1 MPTLQIAYHTFGTL
15 SAAKDNVMW
24 VCHALTANSDVADW
38 WPHTVEAGRFLDP
51 TRYFIVCANI
61 LGSCYGTT
69 GPTSIC
75 PETGEPW
82 YGDFPKVTVRDMVH
96 AHQVLAR
103 ALGIEQVQLLVGA
116 SIGGFQALEWA
127 VEEPQFAKRFAF
139 IATGMTCTPWI
150 AAFNESQRMA
160 MELDPTLGERNAEA
174 GLDGMAV
181 ARSIALLSYRGGAA
195 YNLSQADTEE
205 TFIYSPPTSLELPD
219 RSHVVRPGDRTS
231 MTAGEMPTSPVASM
245 VRPGDRTSMTAGE
258 MPTSPM
264 ASMVR
269 PGDHASSIA
278 GEDACAPGHSDSER
292 VFKHRVQTYQRYQGE
307 KLRKRFNA
315 YSYLRMMDA
324 VDSHRIP
331 AGEPIHTPTLVVAIS
346 SDLLFTPEEH
356 QTILD
361 RFPNHEF
368 HVIDSPFGHDGFL
381 VEADLLDEIIKKFMK
396 G

>member
-1 MPTLQIAYHTFGTL
+1 MHTLQIAYHTFGTL
-15 SAAKDNVMW
+15 SAAKDNVIW

-96 AHQVLAR
+96 AHQVLAH

-205 TFIYSPPTSLELPD
+205 HFPQ
-219 RSHVVRPGDRTS
+219 GD
-231 MTAGEMPTSPVASM
+231 
-245 VRPGDRTSMTAGE
+245 
-258 MPTSPM
+258 
-264 ASMVR
+264 
-269 PGDHASSIA
+269 
-278 GEDACAPGHSDSER
+278 ER

-381 VEADLLDEIIKKFMK
+381 VEADLLDEIIKKFMLEGTRSK
-396 G
+396 EPRTKTI

>member
-1 MPTLQIAYHTFGTL
+1 
-15 SAAKDNVMW
+15 
-24 VCHALTANSDVADW
+24 
-38 WPHTVEAGRFLDP
+38 
-51 TRYFIVCANI
+51 
-61 LGSCYGTT
+61 
-69 GPTSIC
+69 
-75 PETGEPW
+75 
-82 YGDFPKVTVRDMVH
+82 
-96 AHQVLAR
+96 
-103 ALGIEQVQLLVGA
+103 
-116 SIGGFQALEWA
+116 
-127 VEEPQFAKRFAF
+127 
-139 IATGMTCTPWI
+139 
-150 AAFNESQRMA
+150 
-160 MELDPTLGERNAEA
+160 
-174 GLDGMAV
+174 MAV

-205 TFIYSPPTSLELPD
+205 PFPQ
-219 RSHVVRPGDRTS
+219 GD
-231 MTAGEMPTSPVASM
+231 
-245 VRPGDRTSMTAGE
+245 
-258 MPTSPM
+258 
-264 ASMVR
+264 
-269 PGDHASSIA
+269 
-278 GEDACAPGHSDSER
+278 ER

-331 AGEPIHTPTLVVAIS
+331 VGEPIYTPTLVVAIS

>member
-1 MPTLQIAYHTFGTL
+1 MHTLQIAYHTFGTL
-15 SAAKDNVMW
+15 SAAKDNVIW

-51 TRYFIVCANI
+51 ARYFIVCANI

-103 ALGIEQVQLLVGA
+103 ALGIEQVQLLIGA

-127 VEEPQFAKRFAF
+127 VEAPQFAKRFAF

-160 MELDPTLGERNAEA
+160 MELDPTLGEHNEQA
-174 GLDGMAV
+174 GRDGMAV

-205 TFIYSPPTSLELPD
+205 PFPQ
-219 RSHVVRPGDRTS
+219 GD
-231 MTAGEMPTSPVASM
+231 
-245 VRPGDRTSMTAGE
+245 
-258 MPTSPM
+258 
-264 ASMVR
+264 
-269 PGDHASSIA
+269 
-278 GEDACAPGHSDSER
+278 ER

-331 AGEPIHTPTLVVAIS
+331 VGEPIYTPTLVVAIS

-361 RFPNHEF
+361 QFPNHEF

>member
-1 MPTLQIAYHTFGTL
+1 MNIYTHDYPFYLESGQTLHTLQIAYHTFGTL
-15 SAAKDNVMW
+15 SAAKDNVIW

-51 TRYFIVCANI
+51 ARYFIVCANI

-103 ALGIEQVQLLVGA
+103 ALGIEQVQLLIGA

-127 VEEPQFAKRFAF
+127 VEAPQFAKRFAF

-160 MELDPTLGERNAEA
+160 MELDPTLGEHNEQA
-174 GLDGMAV
+174 GRDGMAV

-205 TFIYSPPTSLELPD
+205 PFPQ
-219 RSHVVRPGDRTS
+219 GD
-231 MTAGEMPTSPVASM
+231 
-245 VRPGDRTSMTAGE
+245 
-258 MPTSPM
+258 
-264 ASMVR
+264 
-269 PGDHASSIA
+269 
-278 GEDACAPGHSDSER
+278 ER

-331 AGEPIHTPTLVVAIS
+331 VGEPIYTPTLVVAIS